1 MALIIDSIYV
11 FRELI
16 KLLFVVMTSPFALV
30 GSLLM
35 FGSSY

>member
-1 MALIIDSIYV
+1 MTLIIDSIYV

-16 KLLFVVMTSPFALV
+16 KLLFVVMTSPLALV

-35 FGSSY
+35 LGSSY